1 MVVLD
6 NSSTICNTSNEDQ
19 KEEDDILTTST
30 SYNTTNTDS
39 YNTSSNR
46 VSYKDLLID
55 TNLRKV
61 FVKNKVIKLTSIDYK
76 ILE

>member
-19 KEEDDILTTST
+19 REEDDILTTST
-30 SYNTTNTDS
+30 ICNTTNTDS
-39 YNTSSNR
+39 CNTSSNR